1 MMLEGPS
8 NRIMIDQSTVTV
20 IVLTIPNQCQH
31 AFTYTFT
38 VELGLEDIGGI
49 NRGQPPSH
57 PWTKQHQQDNKGV
70 TKGKAASVRIRT
82 QTTLS

>member
-49 NRGQPPSH
+49 RRATTVTPLDKATP
-57 PWTKQHQQDNKGV
+57 TRQQRSD
-70 TKGKAASVRIRT
+70 
-82 QTTLS
+82 